1 MSNNKRKVC
10 VISGSRAEYGL
21 LRWLMSEIDRDRD
34 LVLQTVVCGMHL
46 SAKFGLTYREI
57 VKDGFKIN
65 AKVKMSLDSDRDHD
79 IVDATAEA
87 MVGFGRAFEKLKP
100 DIIVL
105 LGDRFEILAAANAA
119 TLMRL
124 PIAHIHGGEVTA
136 GAYDDAIRHA
146 ITKMA
151 LFHFVAHEDYARRV
165 VQMGESPERVFN
177 FGAPGLDNIKRLK
190 LLNKKELEQD
200 LDFALGRDVA
210 LVTYHPATM
219 EKGWALSHV
228 RELLAALDQSGLR
241 SIFTMPN
248 ADAENQAIR
257 DAIEAYVKRHP
268 QTTRVFDSLG
278 RLRYLSL
285 LKQVG
290 LMVGNSSS
298 GIIEA
303 PSFQLPVVNIGSRQ
317 SGRLK
322 AQNIIDVDN
331 SAAGI
336 RQAIEIARSKEFT
349 DLLKRMKNP
358 FGNGTASARIKN
370 FLKKVNLNMNQKV
383 FHDLPALKIAREEI
397 VLIGGGGHCKV
408 VIDAIQKGNAFKVC
422 GIIGKGDDSRLTK
435 IFNSGCK
442 RAFIAIGSVGN
453 PGIRKQLA
461 QKLSII
467 GFKVPAIVHPSAVV
481 ASNAQLEEGVF
492 IAPRAVVGPGSRLG
506 KYAIVNTRAAVDH
519 DCWIGDFVHIAPGA
533 VLSGGVEV
541 GQDAHIGTGASVIQY
556 KKIGERSMI
565 GAGSVVVKDIPAG
578 SKAYGNPCRVA
589 GKNDE

>member
-1 MSNNKRKVC
+1 MV
-10 VISGSRAEYGL
+10 SGSRAEYGL

-46 SAKFGLTYREI
+46 SARFGLTYREI

-79 IVDATAEA
+79 IVNATAEA

-136 GAYDDAIRHA
+136 GAYDEAIRHA

-165 VQMGESPERVFN
+165 VQMGESPERIFN
-177 FGAPGLDNIKRLK
+177 FGAPGLDNIKKLK

-219 EKGWALSHV
+219 EKGQALSHV
-228 RELLAALDQSGLR
+228 RELLMALDQNGLR

-257 DAIEAYVKRHP
+257 DAIGAYVKRHP
-268 QTTRVFDSLG
+268 QTTKVFDSLG
-278 RLRYLSL
+278 QLRYLSL

-322 AQNIIDVDN
+322 AQNIIDADN

-336 RQAIEIARSKEFT
+336 RQAIETARSKEFT
-349 DLLKRMKNP
+349 DFLKGTKNP
-358 FGNGTASARIKN
+358 FGNGTAGARIKN
-370 FLKKVNLNMNQKV
+370 YLKKANLNMKKKA
-383 FHDLPALKIAREEI
+383 FYDLPALKIAKEEI

-408 VIDAIQKGNAFKVC
+408 VIDAIQKGDAFKVC
-422 GIIGKGDDSRLTK
+422 GIIGKGDDSRLPMV
-435 IFNSGCK
+435 FNSGCK

-453 PGIRKQLA
+453 PGLRKKLA
-461 QKLSII
+461 QKLSRI

-481 ASNAQLEEGVF
+481 ASNARIKEGVF
-492 IAPRAVVGPGSRLG
+492 IGPRAVVGPGSRLG